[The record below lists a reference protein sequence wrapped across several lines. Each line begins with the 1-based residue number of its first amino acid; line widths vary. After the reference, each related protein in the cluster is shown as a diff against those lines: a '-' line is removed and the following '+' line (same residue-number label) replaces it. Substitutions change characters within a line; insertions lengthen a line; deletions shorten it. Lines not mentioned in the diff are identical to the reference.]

1 MDVNYQIMYE
11 PSGGAKRL
19 VTAQKWLKI
28 VGFGILIMVICA
40 VALWSLGGD
49 WTVTVNALENMAESL
64 QQGNA
69 LQEAFS
75 SFCLDIL
82 KGANCG

>member
-1 MDVNYQIMYE
+1 MNYQIMYE
-11 PSGGAKRL
+11 PSGGVKRIAT
-19 VTAQKWLKI
+19 VQKWQKI
-28 VGFGILIMVICA
+28 VGFGILIVAICA

-49 WTVTVNALENMAESL
+49 WSVTVNALEDMAENL
-64 QQGNA
+64 QQGSA

-82 KGANCG
+82 KGADCG